1 MGFPIVLIVS
11 ILVFPA
17 TLGSAVSGQVQGD
30 YIVQAVFPQLT
41 FNQPVGI
48 LSAEDASGRLF
59 VIEQPGTIRV
69 FQNSANSPS
78 STVFLNISDRVLF
91 SGEQGLLGLAFNPD
105 YAQNGFFYVDYVA
118 ANPTR
123 TIIARYS
130 VSSGTPNQAD
140 KTSEFILL
148 EIPQPFANHKG
159 GQLAFGPDGY
169 LYIGMGDGGSAGDP
183 LGNGQNRSTL
193 LGKILR
199 IDINAASAGLNY
211 SIPSDNPFAG
221 NVAGYRQEIYTYG
234 FRNPWRFSFDSTKGQ
249 LWVGDVGQDRLEEI
263 DVAQKGLN
271 YGWNIME
278 GTLPYAGGNEVG
290 LQLPVYEYNHTM
302 GIAIIGG
309 YVYRGASNPEL
320 DGAYIYG
327 DYGSGKI
334 WALALNSS
342 GAVSNTQLTAS
353 GLTISSFG
361 VDQAGELYICAF
373 DGKIYQLAASTIPE
387 LLPSITIAGFVAATL
402 FSAVAVRKRRL
413 VSSLPEQGNL

>member
-1 MGFPIVLIVS
+1 
-11 ILVFPA
+11 
-17 TLGSAVSGQVQGD
+17 
-30 YIVQAVFPQLT
+30 
-41 FNQPVGI
+41 
-48 LSAEDASGRLF
+48 
-59 VIEQPGTIRV
+59 
-69 FQNSANSPS
+69 
-78 STVFLNISDRVLF
+78 
-91 SGEQGLLGLAFNPD
+91 
-105 YAQNGFFYVDYVA
+105 
-118 ANPTR
+118 
-123 TIIARYS
+123 
-130 VSSGTPNQAD
+130 
-140 KTSEFILL
+140 
-148 EIPQPFANHKG
+148 
-159 GQLAFGPDGY
+159 
-169 LYIGMGDGGSAGDP
+169 
-183 LGNGQNRSTL
+183 
-193 LGKILR
+193 
-199 IDINAASAGLNY
+199 
-211 SIPSDNPFAG
+211 
-221 NVAGYRQEIYTYG
+221 
-234 FRNPWRFSFDSTKGQ
+234 
-249 LWVGDVGQDRLEEI
+249 
-263 DVAQKGLN
+263 
-271 YGWNIME
+271 ME

-373 DGKIYQLAASTIPE
+373 DGKSYQLAASTIPE